1 MVPPLRR
8 PRALTLPLLLSA
20 AALAA
25 PGAVLAQNAPPSTAP
40 HAMTPADISA
50 WKSIR
55 GATLSNDG
63 AWMAY
68 IVAPNEGDAEVI
80 VRQTTA
86 GGTVHRFPIGE
97 APAAAGGPGGGGANP
112 GLQLSGDGKWAAM
125 LVYPKAA
132 DAKRLRQ
139 QRRPVQTRA
148 LVVNLA
154 TGAQREFERVRR
166 IAFGGEAPKFLA
178 MQAYGPDV
186 PAGGGGGSAGGPAPG
201 APGMG
206 GNPLGGG
213 AGRVEGTDL
222 LLHEL
227 GTEALFNIGNVGD
240 FAFDEKG
247 RWLAYA
253 IDARER
259 IGNGVQLRDLRTGV
273 VQSLDADKALY
284 RRLAWSDTLA
294 ALSFLKGKPDSAG
307 TDTTWGAFGLADVG
321 GTNRRASVGEG
332 GRGTVPPGM
341 EISPDRTP
349 RWTEAMDAMV
359 VGLRVATPPLP
370 KSEQLEDDEKPTLIL
385 WHGKD
390 ARLQSM
396 QLVQEQ
402 ADKGFSFM
410 AAYYPTGE
418 KLVQLTDEVIRTG
431 TLGGRDAWLLGT
443 DNQPYER
450 QASTDG
456 LQKRDVYLVNA
467 KTGEKTLVVKALR
480 AQPSLAPDGRTVLF
494 WDDGNYHAYD
504 VATKVTTNITTG
516 APTSFIDTEDDH
528 NVDRPPTP
536 VVGWSKDGRFALIN
550 DNWDVWRV
558 SVKGGA
564 WTNLTGDGKAKG
576 IRYSRRI
583 AVDPRERG
591 IDLGK
596 PVYMAALQ
604 ERTKKEALVRID
616 AARPGAVVLTG
627 WRDAR
632 HTPMRARNA
641 EVWVAG
647 IQTATR
653 FPDYWR
659 VSFAGGTIA
668 DSVRLSDANP
678 NLNNVA
684 WSAGSR
690 LVDYVTEKG
699 DSLQGALYLP
709 AGYEA
714 GKKYPTLVF
723 IYERQSDNLNTFNSP
738 NFSSSPNALI
748 GAHTSRG
755 YAVFLPDIVYKIND
769 PGMSAVW
776 SVVPAVKAAIRTG
789 IVDSANVGLHGH
801 SWGGYQTSFLITQT
815 NLFKSAVAGAP
826 LTDMVSMYSSVYWNT
841 GNTNQG
847 IFQSSQG
854 RFKGNF
860 LENKE
865 AYERNSPN
873 RFADRIRTPLIIL
886 HDDKDGAVD
895 FNQGITFYNTLRQL
909 NKDVILLEY
918 VGENHGLAQMKNRKD
933 YSLRLMEYWDSY
945 LKGAPAPTWLKDGI
959 PRLKMDE
966 HLREMKKKLE
976 GKKIA
981 M

>member
-1 MVPPLRR
+1 
-8 PRALTLPLLLSA
+8 
-20 AALAA
+20 
-25 PGAVLAQNAPPSTAP
+25 
-40 HAMTPADISA
+40 
-50 WKSIR
+50 
-55 GATLSNDG
+55 
-63 AWMAY
+63 
-68 IVAPNEGDAEVI
+68 
-80 VRQTTA
+80 
-86 GGTVHRFPIGE
+86 
-97 APAAAGGPGGGGANP
+97 
-112 GLQLSGDGKWAAM
+112 
-125 LVYPKAA
+125 
-132 DAKRLRQ
+132 
-139 QRRPVQTRA
+139 
-148 LVVNLA
+148 
-154 TGAQREFERVRR
+154 
-166 IAFGGEAPKFLA
+166 
-178 MQAYGPDV
+178 
-186 PAGGGGGSAGGPAPG
+186 
-201 APGMG
+201 
-206 GNPLGGG
+206 
-213 AGRVEGTDL
+213 
-222 LLHEL
+222 
-227 GTEALFNIGNVGD
+227 
-240 FAFDEKG
+240 
-247 RWLAYA
+247 
-253 IDARER
+253 
-259 IGNGVQLRDLRTGV
+259 
-273 VQSLDADKALY
+273 QSLDADKALY

-294 ALSFLKGKPDSAG
+294 ALSYLKGTPDSAA
-307 TDTTWGAFGLADVG
+307 TDTTWGAFGVADVG
-321 GTNRRASVGEG
+321 GANRRASVGVG
-332 GRGTVPPGM
+332 GRGTLPSGM

-349 RWTEAMDAMV
+349 RWTEAMDALV
-359 VGLRVATPPLP
+359 IGLRVATPPLP
-370 KSEQLEDDEKPTLIL
+370 KSEQLEDDERPTLIL

-402 ADKGFSFM
+402 ADKGFSFV
-410 AAYYPTGE
+410 ATYSPAGE
-418 KLVQLTDEVIRTG
+418 RVVQLTDEVVRTG
-431 TLGGRDAWLLGT
+431 TFGGRDAWLLGT

-504 VATKVTTNITTG
+504 VATKVTTNITRG

-536 VVGWSKDGRFALIN
+536 VVGWSADGRFALIN

-558 SVKGGA
+558 SLRGGA
-564 WTNLTGDGKAKG
+564 WTNLTGDGKAKR

-596 PVYMAALQ
+596 PVYMAAMQ

-616 AARPGAVVLTG
+616 AAKPGAVVLTG

-632 HTPMRARNA
+632 HAPMRARNA
-641 EVWVAG
+641 EVWVAS

-748 GAHTSRG
+748 GAHASRG
-755 YAVFLPDIVYKIND
+755 YAVFLPDIVYKNND

-776 SVVPAVKAAIRTG
+776 SVVPAVNAAIRTG

-826 LTDMVSMYSSVYWNT
+826 LTDLVSMYSSVYWNT

-873 RFADRIRTPLIIL
+873 RFADRIKTPLIIL

-945 LKGAPAPTWLKDGI
+945 LKGQPAPTWLKDGI

>member
-1 MVPPLRR
+1 
-8 PRALTLPLLLSA
+8 
-20 AALAA
+20 
-25 PGAVLAQNAPPSTAP
+25 
-40 HAMTPADISA
+40 
-50 WKSIR
+50 
-55 GATLSNDG
+55 
-63 AWMAY
+63 
-68 IVAPNEGDAEVI
+68 
-80 VRQTTA
+80 
-86 GGTVHRFPIGE
+86 
-97 APAAAGGPGGGGANP
+97 
-112 GLQLSGDGKWAAM
+112 
-125 LVYPKAA
+125 
-132 DAKRLRQ
+132 
-139 QRRPVQTRA
+139 
-148 LVVNLA
+148 
-154 TGAQREFERVRR
+154 
-166 IAFGGEAPKFLA
+166 
-178 MQAYGPDV
+178 
-186 PAGGGGGSAGGPAPG
+186 
-201 APGMG
+201 
-206 GNPLGGG
+206 
-213 AGRVEGTDL
+213 
-222 LLHEL
+222 
-227 GTEALFNIGNVGD
+227 
-240 FAFDEKG
+240 
-247 RWLAYA
+247 
-253 IDARER
+253 
-259 IGNGVQLRDLRTGV
+259 
-273 VQSLDADKALY
+273 
-284 RRLAWSDTLA
+284 
-294 ALSFLKGKPDSAG
+294 
-307 TDTTWGAFGLADVG
+307 
-321 GTNRRASVGEG
+321 
-332 GRGTVPPGM
+332 
-341 EISPDRTP
+341 
-349 RWTEAMDAMV
+349 
-359 VGLRVATPPLP
+359 
-370 KSEQLEDDEKPTLIL
+370 
-385 WHGKD
+385 
-390 ARLQSM
+390 
-396 QLVQEQ
+396 
-402 ADKGFSFM
+402 
-410 AAYYPTGE
+410 
-418 KLVQLTDEVIRTG
+418 
-431 TLGGRDAWLLGT
+431 AWLLGT

-504 VATKVTTNITTG
+504 VATKVTTNITRG

-536 VVGWSKDGRFALIN
+536 VVGWSADGRFALIN

-558 SVKGGA
+558 SLRGGA
-564 WTNLTGDGKAKG
+564 WTNLTGDGKAKR

-596 PVYMAALQ
+596 PVYMAAMQ

-616 AARPGAVVLTG
+616 AAKPGAVVLTG

-632 HTPMRARNA
+632 HAPMRARNA
-641 EVWVAG
+641 EVWVAS

-748 GAHTSRG
+748 GAHASRG

-776 SVVPAVKAAIRTG
+776 SVVPAVNAAIRTG

-873 RFADRIRTPLIIL
+873 RFADRIKTPLIIL

-945 LKGAPAPTWLKDGI
+945 LKGQPAPTWLKDGI